1 MGKMKKVEF
10 GERGALVDSCRAR
23 NLVPGLTLILS
34 PPRRSARY
42 SYGGKVGEVLFS
54 ACPAQLSGRNRVVE
68 DTETAPKIATEA
80 DAALTAKENG
90 MNRTILVC
98 GLLAGAAAALGA
110 QQTTDSYQGVSHPP
124 SDDEIVVT
132 SDAPAKPAAG
142 KVQRAATG
150 TTAAQSQPSSVDP
163 SRNFPDPSADDDIVR
178 PAQATRDASQPALSE
193 RAYAADPDG
202 DIVHPRTLRPGE
214 LGEGTTI
221 RVRLMDRLSTAS
233 TEKGQ
238 SFRSRVASDVLRDG
252 AVLLPAGAE
261 IDGHVVEVSS
271 GHVGGAGAMR
281 LRPETV
287 ILPNGTRYQLHAEV
301 SGTPGSSTHVG
312 NEGEIKPDS
321 RIKRDSV
328 EVGGAVGA
336 GAVTGA
342 IVAGPAG
349 ALTGGLIGAGVVT
362 AHLLISHPQAT
373 LETGTALLFT
383 LTEPLSMVPAVKSGN

>member
-1 MGKMKKVEF
+1 
-10 GERGALVDSCRAR
+10 
-23 NLVPGLTLILS
+23 
-34 PPRRSARY
+34 
-42 SYGGKVGEVLFS
+42 
-54 ACPAQLSGRNRVVE
+54 
-68 DTETAPKIATEA
+68 
-80 DAALTAKENG
+80 

-110 QQTTDSYQGVSHPP
+110 QQTTDSYQGVSKPP
-124 SDDEIVVT
+124 ADDEIVVT

-142 KVQRAATG
+142 KVLRATSTG
-150 TTAAQSQPSSVDP
+150 AKTVQPSSVDP
-163 SRNFPDPSADDDIVR
+163 ARNFPDPSADDDIVR
-178 PAQATRDASQPALSE
+178 PVQATRDTSQPALSD

-202 DIVHPRTLRPGE
+202 DIVHPHTLRPGE

-238 SFRSRVASDVLRDG
+238 GFRSRVASDVLRDG
-252 AVLLPAGAE
+252 EVLIPAGAE
-261 IDGHVVEVSS
+261 IDGHVVDVSS
-271 GHVGGAGAMR
+271 GHVGGSGAMR

-287 ILPNGTRYQLHAEV
+287 TLPNGTRYHLHAEL
-301 SGTPGSSTHVG
+301 SGTPGSRTHVG
-312 NEGEIKPDS
+312 NEGVIKPDS

-336 GAVTGA
+336 GAATGA
-342 IVAGPAG
+342 IMAGPAG

-383 LTEPLSMVPAVKSGN
+383 LTEPLRMVPAVKSGN